1 MKKQSHDLTKTDME
15 SGNSHYHIH
24 EADTA
29 GFLLSGT
36 WATWCVL
43 WHTGLHTKILSQKP
57 KRMAMVDL
65 AYNPSNS
72 GGRVQHSHG
81 WRHSS
86 QKVHEIQSWKFP
98 TENRGGSVV
107 QEVEHLPSNHEA
119 LCSSPVA
126 SVGQKT
132 VLAPLKFHIVSRTFG
147 QGLKRKNCEFRII

>member
-1 MKKQSHDLTKTDME
+1 
-15 SGNSHYHIH
+15 
-24 EADTA
+24 
-29 GFLLSGT
+29 
-36 WATWCVL
+36 
-43 WHTGLHTKILSQKP
+43 
-57 KRMAMVDL
+57 MAMVDL

-126 SVGQKT
+126 PKLIREINRGKQASVGQKT